1 MEAGARAGAALIE
14 LNVSAYAPRLQRI
27 LHDLGFRPAA
37 YAPAMV
43 FRGTER
49 LDVIKMV
56 RLSVAYAPGEMALT
70 EGAQIMRSLVETSF
84 GGAG

>member
-1 MEAGARAGAALIE
+1 
-14 LNVSAYAPRLQRI
+14 
-27 LHDLGFRPAA
+27 
-37 YAPAMV
+37 MV